1 MTFRFSATAAALLTA
16 GLLSAC
22 SLAPTASMCREAT
35 ENELGRMARQT
46 CPRGGSVIIPD
57 FVEVDG
63 YRTGRFGKALG
74 EAFGLAWS
82 RHCAAPMRQ
91 VEVGEHLSLDEDGL
105 RLLTRDPES
114 IRQDIVI
121 DRYALV
127 GTYRRVGEALQL
139 GVRRIDLVDGTVR
152 AAASGQI
159 PERCFGAEPTRRGS
173 KEKLRTTVSD

>member
-1 MTFRFSATAAALLTA
+1 
-16 GLLSAC
+16 
-22 SLAPTASMCREAT
+22 
-35 ENELGRMARQT
+35 
-46 CPRGGSVIIPD
+46 
-57 FVEVDG
+57 
-63 YRTGRFGKALG
+63 
-74 EAFGLAWS
+74 
-82 RHCAAPMRQ
+82 MRQ

-159 PERCFGAEPTRRGS
+159 PERCFGAEPTRRGG